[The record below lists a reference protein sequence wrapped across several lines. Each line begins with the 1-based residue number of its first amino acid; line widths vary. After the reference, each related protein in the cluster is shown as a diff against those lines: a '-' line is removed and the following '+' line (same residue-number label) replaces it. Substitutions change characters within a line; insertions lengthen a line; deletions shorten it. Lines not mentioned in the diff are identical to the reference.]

1 MRSLMPKNREGE
13 RGFSAVEALV
23 SVAVLA
29 LIVLFAVTMFQS
41 SNKMGRSAMIQG
53 DSQQSARVAVDLITK
68 DMRALGYGVDT
79 GGGQVGLVHAGPW
92 DVIFNAN
99 INPSTDDPL
108 APAQPAAIN
117 LGQVPSG
124 VPAGGALYAP

>member
-1 MRSLMPKNREGE
+1 MRSLMLTNREGE

-41 SNKMGRSAMIQG
+41 SNKMARSASIQG

-79 GGGQVGLVHAGPW
+79 GGGQLGLVYAGPW

-99 INPSTDDPL
+99 ITPGTDNPL
-108 APAQPAAIN
+108 APAQPSAIN
-117 LGQVPSG
+117 LAQS
-124 VPAGGALYAP
+124 PAGGHG